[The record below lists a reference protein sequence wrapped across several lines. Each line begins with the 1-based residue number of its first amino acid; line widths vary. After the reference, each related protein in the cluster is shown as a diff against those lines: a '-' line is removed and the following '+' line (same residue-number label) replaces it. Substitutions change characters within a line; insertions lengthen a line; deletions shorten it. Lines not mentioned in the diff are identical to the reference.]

1 MNKDNYRDY
10 VADAYRYYALCGKPD
25 AAKLRKLRTAQSHDY
40 KGGMADL
47 EAVVR
52 VLERLDYEQDA
63 DIWKRCLDIVY
74 FANPKHSADRGAL
87 TDRVRFASI
96 ELCISESTVYRMLR
110 RLRLLLAME
119 RGLRV
124 DEREVQS
131 LHSTI
136 KGTPRSDHVG
146 SFGTVAAGGVPA
158 ERHGLT
164 ACRANHGTA
173 AGRTNTSLDTAS
185 QDVYNCSN

>member
-25 AAKLRKLRTAQSHDY
+25 AGELRRLRTSQTNNY

-47 EAVVR
+47 EAVLR

-63 DIWKRCLDIVY
+63 GIMKRCLEIVY
-74 FANPKHSADRGAL
+74 FANPRHSASRGAL
-87 TDRVRFASI
+87 TDRVRFASM

-124 DEREVQS
+124 DERELNS
-131 LHSTI
+131 LST
-136 KGTPRSDHVG
+136 RMR
-146 SFGTVAAGGVPA
+146 VAQPAEHGGWFGGVTV
-158 ERHGLT
+158 EG
-164 ACRANHGTA
+164 
-173 AGRTNTSLDTAS
+173 
-185 QDVYNCSN
+185 

>member
-25 AAKLRKLRTAQSHDY
+25 ANELRRLRTAQSRNY

-52 VLERLDYEQDA
+52 VLERLDYEQDS
-63 DIWKRCLDIVY
+63 DIWRRCLEMVY
-74 FANPKHSADRGAL
+74 FANPRSSATRGAL
-87 TDRVRFASI
+87 TDRVRLAAA

-110 RLRLLLAME
+110 RLRLLLAIE

-124 DEREVQS
+124 DEREIQS
-131 LHSTI
+131 IQSTI
-136 KGTPRSDHVG
+136 KVTPQKERG
-146 SFGTVAAGGVPA
+146 RWFGGVTA
-158 ERHGLT
+158 EL
-164 ACRANHGTA
+164 
-173 AGRTNTSLDTAS
+173 
-185 QDVYNCSN
+185 